1 MVESEINK
9 DIRHDADNSR
19 YTVQVNQDVAGYATY
34 EEADGI
40 RNFNHTVIEK
50 AYRGQ
55 GLSKELI
62 AFALDDTREAGL
74 KVVPSC
80 PAVADFIAKN
90 GEYADLIAGEDER

>member
-19 YTVQVNQDVAGYATY
+19 YTVQVNQDVAGYAAY

-40 RNFNHTVIEK
+40 RNFNHTVIEET
-50 AYRGQ
+50 YRGK

-80 PAVADFIAKN
+80 SAVADFIAKN
-90 GEYADLIAGEDER
+90 GEYADLIAGGDER

>member
-19 YTVQVNQDVAGYATY
+19 YTVQVNQDVAGYAAY

-40 RNFNHTVIEK
+40 RNFNHTVIEE
-50 AYRGQ
+50 AYRGK

-74 KVVPSC
+74 KVVTSC
-80 PAVADFIAKN
+80 SAVADFIAKN

>member
-9 DIRHDADNSR
+9 EIRHDADNSR
-19 YTVQVNQDVAGYATY
+19 YTVQVNQDVAGYAAY
-34 EEADGI
+34 EESDGV
-40 RNFNHTVIEK
+40 RNFNHTVIEED
-50 AYRGQ
+50 YRGQ

-74 KVVPSC
+74 KIIPTCS
-80 PAVADFIAKN
+80 AVADFIAKN

>member
-9 DIRHDADNSR
+9 DIRHNADNSR
-19 YTVQVNQDVAGYATY
+19 YTVQVNQDVAGYAAY

-40 RNFNHTVIEK
+40 RNFNHTVIEG
-50 AYRGQ
+50 AYRGK

-80 PAVADFIAKN
+80 SAVADFIAKN